1 MQDADLEGLLDA
13 FKDLPDP
20 RSERNQE
27 HALMSIVLI
36 AICGAISGADN
47 WVDIEAYG
55 KAKEDWLETLVA
67 LPNGIPS
74 HDTFGRVFRF
84 MNPEAFQERFLG
96 WVRQLGPLTAGEIVA
111 MDGKQMRGAKDIP
124 AGKEGLYMVSAWA
137 VEQGIVLG
145 QRKVDDKSNE
155 ITAIPEL
162 LDVLALEGC
171 VVTID
176 ALGCQTEIAE
186 KIVKA
191 QADYVLAVKGNQGTL
206 SEDIDDLFAGFEQAH
221 WQDVSH
227 DYYKS
232 ANKDH
237 ARLEIR
243 ECWVVS
249 EPHYLAYL
257 RRFPDWKDLR
267 SLIKVVSQRQL
278 NGQTTTKTRYFISS
292 LNTTARRCLAIC
304 RDHWHIE
311 NSLHWVL
318 DVAFD
323 QDHNRVHKDHAPQ
336 NLAVLQHIAL
346 ILVKQENSTRASVK
360 TKRLR
365 AGWDNSYLWKILSA
379 PIFMQSP

>member
-1 MQDADLEGLLDA
+1 MQDEELNRLLA
-13 FKDLPDP
+13 SFSDLPDP

-27 HALMSIVLI
+27 HPLLSIVFI

-47 WVDIEAYG
+47 WVDMEAYG
-55 KAKEDWLETLVA
+55 NAKIEWLKTLVA
-67 LPNGIPS
+67 LPHGIPS

-84 MNPEAFQERFLG
+84 MNPQAFQARFLE
-96 WVRQLGPLTAGEIVA
+96 WVGSLGQTLKGEGIA
-111 MDGKQMRGAKDIP
+111 LDGKQMRGAKDAP
-124 AGKEGLYMVSAWA
+124 DGKEGLYMVSAWA

-145 QRKVDDKSNE
+145 QRKVDEKSNE

-162 LDVLALEGC
+162 LDVLDVAGC

-186 KIVKA
+186 KIIA
-191 QADYVLAVKGNQGTL
+191 QQADYVLAVKANQGTL
-206 SEDIDDLFAGFEQAH
+206 AEDISDLFTGFQQAD
-221 WQDVSH
+221 WQGVAH
-227 DYYKS
+227 DYHKTV
-232 ANKDH
+232 NKDH

-249 EPHYLAYL
+249 HPDYLAYL
-257 RRFPDWKDLR
+257 RRLADWKDLH
-267 SLIKVVSQRQL
+267 SLVKVVAQRQL
-278 NGQTTTKTRYFISS
+278 DGKTTTTARYFISS
-292 LNTTARRCLAIC
+292 LVPTAGRALAIC

-311 NSLHWVL
+311 NELHWVL

-323 QDHNRVHKDHAPQ
+323 QDHNRVHKDHAPE

-346 ILVKQENSTRASVK
+346 NLLKQEKSSRASVK

-365 AGWDNSYLWKILSA
+365 AGWDVNYLLKILHA
-379 PIFMQSP
+379 